1 MTPYLQLTPASLVRG
16 GRGHG
21 AGGWWRS
28 VAVCCSSLIWCSLL
42 TAAPKPTLTSVAQV
56 YHLSSQG
63 AQYLPVRVTT
73 TVLFYDPRTAGGQW
87 PWLFVGDQNAAVFV
101 DARTFG
107 ACCAT
112 TLHAGQRVLLEG
124 VSGAGEPSPII
135 IGKRI
140 TVLGDSPL
148 PPAPRVAYSG
158 LATGRFDAQWV
169 EVEGVVHSE
178 AFENG
183 NHLLTVAVD
192 DGAVTVT
199 VPDTPLAR
207 GTQIPPPW
215 VDAVVRVQGIA
226 VPLVRRLWRGVR
238 LLVPTNDQVHVL
250 RAAPGDAFAGPLR
263 SIQSLSRFV
272 RLSEFPGRVRIRGVV
287 TFAGHTLYVQDATGG
302 IAVTHATGQALT
314 PGDQVEVAG
323 YFAASDYSPSLDD
336 AAVQLLGAGA
346 APVPTAISPN
356 LAAASQHDAEL
367 VQTQGRLLHR
377 ARQTES
383 GASVDLQS
391 RGGVFQAVSA
401 DPATTRTLLDLPTET
416 QVLLRGICTVQT
428 DSSHNPRS
436 FMLLLRMPGDL
447 VVLNRPS
454 WWTTFR
460 IAVAAG
466 VLLAA
471 TLLFLGWI
479 SLLRRRVRQQTRE
492 ILSQQRQNRL
502 ILNSAADGLCG
513 LDREGRVRFLNPA
526 GAQLLGCAGED
537 NAGRLW
543 EDLARPISGAGERYP
558 SGASPAAATLRD
570 GVARRVR
577 QEHFQRANGEP
588 FPVEYDCTPMR
599 DAGGVM
605 QGAVIS
611 FRDITERHRIEQM
624 KSEFIS
630 IVSHELRTPLT
641 SIKGALG
648 LLVSGKLGALPPKG
662 QRMLEV
668 AASNTDRLV
677 RLISDILDIER
688 IESGKITLTLAPC
701 DTALLMQQAAE
712 LMQVMA
718 DKAEVRLQVEPLAV
732 PLVADADRLLQVLS
746 NLLSNAIKFSP
757 PHGTVWLRVAQV
769 GWELIFEVRDEGH
782 GIPADKFELIFE
794 RFQQVDGSD
803 AREKGGSGL
812 GLPICRSLV
821 RQHGGRIWVES
832 EVGAGSSFFVALPCD
847 VAATPP
853 EAADRIRLGTVLLC
867 DDDASIRTVLHATLE
882 HAGYR
887 ALTAA
892 SGEDAL
898 RLAREHLPDVI
909 VLDLTLPGM
918 SGWQTLQA
926 LKDDTTTQ
934 RIPVLILSALAPQEG
949 VPPLREIVGWLTK
962 PAEERDLLQHLDAA
976 LGVSRPPMLGG
987 QVLLVEDDDD
997 LAGVVA
1003 TQFEQAGVGILRART
1018 AAEAIELSQRFL
1030 PALLVLD
1037 VTLAEGD
1044 AYEVISSL
1052 RLHNQLRTIPVV
1064 VYTASNLSPEE
1075 SSHLKLGPTVFL
1087 TKGGV
1092 SPEQLQVRVLGLL
1105 QKLMSQA
1112 NTAVG

>member
-1 MTPYLQLTPASLVRG
+1 MPVMLNPSAFLSRRAGQVALRRAAGVGIGSLVL
-16 GRGHG
+16 G
-21 AGGWWRS
+21 A
-28 VAVCCSSLIWCSLL
+28 LL
-42 TAAPKPTLTSVAQV
+42 VAAPLPLVTSVDQV
-56 YHLSSQG
+56 HHMPSASAARL
-63 AQYLPVRVTT
+63 LPVRVMT
-73 TVLFYDPRTAGGQW
+73 TVLFYDPRTDNGQW
-87 PWLFVGDQNAAVFV
+87 PWMFVGDENASVFV
-101 DARTFG
+101 DARKFK
-107 ACCAT
+107 ACCSAK
-112 TLHAGQRVLLEG
+112 LHSGQRILLEG
-124 VSGAGEPSPII
+124 VTGAGLTSPLIT
-135 IGKRI
+135 GERI
-140 TVLGDSPL
+140 TILGNNAL
-148 PPAPRVAYSG
+148 PPAHPVAYSA
-158 LATGRFDAQWV
+158 LATGRYDAQWV
-169 EVEGVVHSE
+169 QAEGVVHSD
-178 AFENG
+178 AFEGG
-183 NHLLTVAVD
+183 NHLLTLAMD
-192 DGAVTVT
+192 DGTVT
-199 VPDTPLAR
+199 LSLPDMPQAP
-207 GTQIPPPW
+207 GSAVPPPW
-215 VDAVVRVQGIA
+215 VDAVVRARGIA
-226 VPLVRRLWRGVR
+226 TPLVRRLWRGVR
-238 LLVPTNDQVHVL
+238 LFVPTADQIQVV
-250 RAAPGDAFAGPLR
+250 RAAPADLFAAPL
-263 SIQSLSRFV
+263 STILALSQVVPRE
-272 RLSEFPGRVRIRGVV
+272 EFPGRVRIRGTV
-287 TFAGHTLYVQDATGG
+287 TLAGRSLYVQDATGG
-302 IAVTHATGQALT
+302 IAVTHATGEALAA
-314 PGDQVEVAG
+314 GDQVEAVG
-323 YFAASDYSPSLDD
+323 YLAIGDYSHYLDD
-336 AAVQLLGAGA
+336 AFVRRLGAGPAVVPITIPADLATA
-346 APVPTAISPN
+346 A
-356 LAAASQHDAEL
+356 LHDAEL
-367 VQTQGRLLHR
+367 IQTQGRLLR
-377 ARQTES
+377 RVTATAT
-383 GASVDLQS
+383 GVTADLQS
-391 RGGVFQAVSA
+391 PEGVFQAVSH
-401 DPATTRTLLDLPTET
+401 DPAVVRLLLALPTGT
-416 QVLLRGICTVQT
+416 VLRLSGICTVQT
-428 DSSHNPRS
+428 DANHNPRA
-436 FMLLLRMPGDL
+436 FTLELRVPADV

-454 WWTTFR
+454 WWTTLR
-460 IAVAAG
+460 IAVAAAL
-466 VLLAA
+466 LLAA
-471 TLLFLGWI
+471 TVLFLGWI
-479 SLLRRRVRQQTRE
+479 ALLRRRVRQQTRE
-492 ILSQQRQNRL
+492 ILTQQRQNRL

-513 LDREGRVRFLNPA
+513 LDRKGSVRFLNPA
-526 GAQLLGCAGED
+526 GARLLGCPDED
-537 NAGRLW
+537 VTGRRW
-543 EDLARPISGAGERYP
+543 EDLARPCSPEGERHAP
-558 SGASPAAATLRD
+558 GTSPAAATLSD

-577 QEHFQRANGEP
+577 QEQFQRIDGEL
-588 FPVEYDCTPMR
+588 FPVEYDCTPMC
-599 DAGGVM
+599 DAAGVM

-769 GWELIFEVRDEGH
+769 GWELIFEVRDEGR

-1003 TQFEQAGVGILRART
+1003 TQFEQAGVRILRART
-1018 AAEAIELSQRFL
+1018 AAEAIELSRRFL

-1092 SPEQLQVRVLGLL
+1092 SPEELQVRVLGLL